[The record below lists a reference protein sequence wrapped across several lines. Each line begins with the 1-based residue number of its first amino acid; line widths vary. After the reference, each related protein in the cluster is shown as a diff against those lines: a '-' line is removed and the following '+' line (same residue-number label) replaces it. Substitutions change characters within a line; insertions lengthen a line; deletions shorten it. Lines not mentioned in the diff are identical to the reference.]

1 MFIRN
6 RECGEDA
13 KDSHTFSREESRKL
27 SEVKITPKIVIKLFR
42 MSQGWQNIR
51 TRWDL
56 SQKNQAINYK
66 NTAVCELKE
75 LGPSC
80 FTLPVSHGQ
89 RSPAWPQEKAM
100 RNVLKLRK
108 ILFLKGKA
116 SHCCSHFNAVC
127 EAAHTFWEHNS
138 SLSIG
143 SWVWGML
150 TLPLGQEH

>member
-1 MFIRN
+1 MPSTAIHFLGKKAEI
-6 RECGEDA
+6 
-13 KDSHTFSREESRKL
+13 L

-66 NTAVCELKE
+66 NIAVCESKE

-80 FTLPVSHGQ
+80 FTMPVSHGQ
-89 RSPAWPQEKAM
+89 WSDISPVWPQKKAM
-100 RNVLKLRK
+100 QNVIKLRK
-108 ILFLKGKA
+108 ILILVGKA
-116 SHCCSHFNAVC
+116 SHCCSHFNVAC
-127 EAAHTFWEHNS
+127 EAVHTFWERYS

-150 TLPLGQEH
+150 TPPLGQEH